1 MTTRFHRSFRSL
13 TAITFLLAL
22 LVLSAIPATAGE
34 YAALTG
40 VKGLDSVFDISLG
53 SPQMATVVF
62 PAVLDVHQNQDVRAL
77 PAPPRTVIVFHGQA
91 VKLVSTDRKGMKKA
105 DMAAYD
111 KVAELIRQFKKAG
124 IKIEVC
130 MYAAKVL
137 GVDPATFMPEVDR
150 VGNGFVSV
158 LGYQAQGYS
167 VQSIP

>member
-1 MTTRFHRSFRSL
+1 MTTWFHRSLRTL

-22 LVLSAIPATAGE
+22 LALSVIPATAGE
-34 YAALTG
+34 YPSLTG

-91 VKLVSTDRKGMKKA
+91 VKLVSTDRKGMEKA

-124 IKIEVC
+124 IKMEVC

-137 GVDPATFMPEVDR
+137 GVDPATLMPEVDQ
-150 VGNGFVSV
+150 VGNGFIAT

-167 VQSIP
+167 VQAIP